1 MLSRRRPFNSLRA
14 RLLLAIGVIVGLS
27 VGLTLA
33 VGAVLI
39 GREVKR
45 AALRDLSH
53 QADLLAGRE
62 RIALLPFS
70 DRDVESLK
78 PYLQSRGERVVIAP
92 LSRPSPYVTE
102 DARDELRRGR
112 GIEGSVHVD
121 GTSYYY
127 AARAVGGRAFVLLR
141 PTSLS
146 AARTRTYLQGFLL
159 AALVGTVLAALASF
173 LLARAIARPVGRVS
187 EASRRL
193 AEEESHEPVPV
204 EGATELMTLAES
216 FNEMAS
222 ELASAR
228 EAERAFLLSVS
239 HELKTPLTAIRG
251 YAEGLQEDALPAD
264 EAAATIALE
273 ARRLERLVHDLLD
286 LARMRRSE
294 FSVHTEPID
303 LGEAARETARR
314 YEAQA
319 ASFGVTLEVAGSEP
333 APAVGDAD
341 RMLQVVS
348 NLVENALR
356 CTPPGGRVCVVA
368 EPSVIVVEDTG
379 PGLRPEELPHVFD
392 RFYLHSRYGRERPV
406 GTGLGLAIVK
416 ALVEG
421 MHGRVDVE
429 SELGHGTRFTVRL
442 PAAREGDRAETAD
455 EILAGAVG
463 GASPTHAS
471 GGQPR
476 RRGPTFTPR

>member
-1 MLSRRRPFNSLRA
+1 MASARRPLNSLRA
-14 RLLLAIGVIVGLS
+14 RLLLAIGLIVALS

-33 VGAVLI
+33 VGYVLTR
-39 GREVKR
+39 REVER

-62 RIALLPFS
+62 RVALLPFS
-70 DRDVESLK
+70 RRDIESMQ
-78 PYLQSRGERVVIAP
+78 PYLRRRGERVVTAP
-92 LSRPSPYVTE
+92 LSRPSPYVTD
-102 DARDELRRGR
+102 DAREELRRGR
-112 GIEGSVHVD
+112 GAEGSVHAD

-127 AARAVGGRAFVLLR
+127 AARPVSGRAFVLLR

-146 AARTRTYLQGFLL
+146 AARSRTYLHGLLL
-159 AALVGTVLAALASF
+159 AGLVGTALAALASF
-173 LLARAIARPVGRVS
+173 LLARAIARPVRRVS
-187 EASRRL
+187 EASRSL
-193 AEEESHEPVPV
+193 AEAESPEPVPV
-204 EGATELMTLAES
+204 EGANELITLAES
-216 FNEMAS
+216 FNEMAA

-251 YAEGLQEDALPAD
+251 YAEGLQEEALPVE
-264 EAAATIALE
+264 EAAATITLE

-294 FSVHTEPID
+294 FSVHAERID
-303 LGEAARETARR
+303 LGDAAREAVRR
-314 YEAQA
+314 YDAQA
-319 ASFGVTLEVAGSEP
+319 ASFGVVLEAAAPSP
-333 APAVGDAD
+333 APAHGDAD
-341 RMLQVVS
+341 RVLQVVS

-356 CTPPGGRVCVVA
+356 YTPAGGHVRVLA

-379 PGLRPEELPHVFD
+379 PGLRPEELPHAFD

-421 MHGRVDVE
+421 MRGRVDVE
-429 SELGHGTRFTVRL
+429 SEPGRGTRFTVWL
-442 PAAREGDRAETAD
+442 PSTPERERAETAD
-455 EILAGAVG
+455 EILARA
-463 GASPTHAS
+463 
-471 GGQPR
+471 
-476 RRGPTFTPR
+476 